1 MGSSFPSSAS
11 FLVARHSWWHTNT
24 RVFFFFYFLVFAGR
38 GNTLN
43 EDFSSLTIDNIST
56 RYF

>member
-1 MGSSFPSSAS
+1 MFLISFFCFFSCGQT
-11 FLVARHSWWHTNT
+11 FVVAHNA
-24 RVFFFFYFLVFAGR
+24 RVFSFFHLLVFAGR

-43 EDFSSLTIDNIST
+43 EDFSSLTIDNISA